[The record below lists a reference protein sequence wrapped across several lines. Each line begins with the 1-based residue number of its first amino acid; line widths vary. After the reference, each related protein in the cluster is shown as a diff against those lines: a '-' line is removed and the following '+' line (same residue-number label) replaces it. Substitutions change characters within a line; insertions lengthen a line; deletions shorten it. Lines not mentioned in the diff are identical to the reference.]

1 MSGRIL
7 VCCGPH
13 SFPKV
18 PDRDGSLPASLACS
32 ATLGQRHSSSLLLL
46 PPLLSVLH
54 LLLPS
59 HFILI
64 IPLQSSLFSS
74 SPSLHD
80 TVTTAPYYSLFKFCS
95 GNQKHSPETA
105 LRGADHGPSARRH
118 PGTRESK
125 GLSRLSPHKW
135 PWGQRSCVAH
145 TITLTLLPLQV
156 PLSLSFMLCLA
167 PLPDCYFM
175 LSLGRPVLT

>member
-1 MSGRIL
+1 MLGIL
-7 VCCGPH
+7 VWEAWHCSRICLEESWCVVAPTA
-13 SFPKV
+13 FPRFLMEMEV
-18 PDRDGSLPASLACS
+18 CRHPW
-32 ATLGQRHSSSLLLL
+32 HSSSLFLL
-46 PPLLSVLH
+46 PPLLSALH
-54 LLLPS
+54 LLLLPS
-59 HFILI
+59 RFILI

-80 TVTTAPYYSLFKFCS
+80 TVTTAPYYSLFKVCS
-95 GNQKHSPETA
+95 GNQKHSLETV
-105 LRGADHGPSARRH
+105 LRRADHGPSARRH

-156 PLSLSFMLCLA
+156 PLFLPFMLCLA
-167 PLPDCYFM
+167 PLPD
-175 LSLGRPVLT
+175 